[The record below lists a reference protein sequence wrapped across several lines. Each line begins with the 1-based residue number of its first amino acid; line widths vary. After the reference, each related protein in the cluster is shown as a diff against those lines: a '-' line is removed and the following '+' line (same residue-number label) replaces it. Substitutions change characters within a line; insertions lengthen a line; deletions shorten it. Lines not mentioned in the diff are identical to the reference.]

1 MVCVRVYGR
10 ECVYESVSEYCERN
24 IVNYGSNLFLDS
36 NFWFKEYLTECSK
49 I

>member
-10 ECVYESVSEYCERN
+10 ECVYETVSVKRERN
-24 IVNYGSNLFLDS
+24 ILKYVCNLFLDS
-36 NFWFKEYLTECSK
+36 IFGLKS